1 MSLSKVMP
9 GQPTLL
15 WSKQAAESQDHSW
28 WWKVNSLARSS
39 ISLQP
44 SQASTVQPKPWL
56 QAKTFSPTSSTKKP
70 SEPVIWYP
78 PQLSL
83 NKSTTVSIVVKT
95 VLSNCSLPLVKW
107 RKMSASQPHLI
118 FQTLK
123 SYFVPSSPLVSAKHS
138 SFARNGVS
146 LSKWSQSEKE
156 TKSEQCQVVD
166 LFRDKSGWWLP
177 LMMFWP
183 QHAPKFCSQSSTHGR
198 PSSHT

>member
-107 RKMSASQPHLI
+107 RKMSASQPQLI
-118 FQTLK
+118 LMILK
-123 SYFVPSSPLVSAKHS
+123 SYFAQSSPLESAKPS
-138 SFARNGVS
+138 SHAKSGVN
-146 LSKWSQSEKE
+146 LNRWSVSEKE
-156 TKSEQCQVVD
+156 TTFERKNY
-166 LFRDKSGWWLP
+166 LK
-177 LMMFWP
+177 
-183 QHAPKFCSQSSTHGR
+183 
-198 PSSHT
+198 